1 MTQLRG
7 QQHVEEVHLPS
18 EGAYYCAPCDHNFNS
33 YTNFK
38 SHSES
43 VEHKLRSKLLLEVTC

>member
-38 SHSES
+38 THSQS
-43 VEHKLRSKLLLEVTC
+43 VEHELRSKLLLKVM